1 MPPAART
8 LRAAKAR
15 ARALRA
21 SAANPRRPRTT
32 NLLREEGFTPPV
44 AAPASAPP
52 YAPHEVKRGE
62 DVLILEG
69 VFSRAMEGVTGGVIL
84 AGFALAL
91 GATDLEI
98 GLLAAIPFLAQLIH
112 IPAVALLTRF
122 PDRRPLVVGA
132 SAASRFL
139 FLPMA
144 ALPLLEGSLPL
155 VPTLLV
161 LLGLYALLATLG
173 GAGWQVWVRELVPRE
188 RLGAYFGRRMAILSA
203 VGLVTLLLAG
213 QFVAL
218 SERRGG
224 EGLPTGFMVLF
235 ALGSLL
241 GFTSAAV
248 LTRAPSHPLL
258 LDRPRPFREA
268 MSRPFQ
274 DANYRR
280 VLVFLGA
287 WGFAAN
293 VALPFFSVVLL
304 KTMGYGLGV
313 VTLLAALSQLA
324 NVLGLR
330 LWAPLTDRFGN
341 KPVLGLSASVFLLG
355 MLGWALL
362 PKVAATG
369 VLVGAGAIHVLLGF
383 ALAGLDVAS
392 NGLVMKMAPNDDV
405 PGYLASA
412 SVVKAVATGVAP
424 LAAGLAL
431 TFLGGNSFTIQLGW
445 SGPEADTVL
454 GTLRILP
461 HDFLFL
467 ASVLLGLY
475 ALHRLLGFREEGE
488 MPPEEVMRAMRRE
501 VGQPSSIAGMRTFA
515 HLASYVV
522 EAAWRFE
529 KALDVTERTKR

>member
-1 MPPAART
+1 VPEPQAPYSPA
-8 LRAAKAR
+8 
-15 ARALRA
+15 
-21 SAANPRRPRTT
+21 
-32 NLLREEGFTPPV
+32 
-44 AAPASAPP
+44 
-52 YAPHEVKRGE
+52 EVKRGE

-98 GLLAAIPFLAQLIH
+98 GLLAAIPFLAQLVH
-112 IPAVALLTRF
+112 IPAVALLARF
-122 PDRRPLVVGA
+122 PDRRPLVVWA
-132 SAASRFL
+132 SAAARIL
-139 FLPMA
+139 FLVMA
-144 ALPLLEGSLPL
+144 ALPLLDLG
-155 VPTLLV
+155 VPPVTALLV
-161 LLGLYALLATLG
+161 LLAAYALLATLG

-188 RLGAYFGRRMAILSA
+188 RLGAYFGRRMAILSV
-203 VGLVTLLLAG
+203 VGLVTLLAAG
-213 QFVAL
+213 QFVAF
-218 SERRGG
+218 SQRRSD
-224 EGLPTGFMVLF
+224 EGLPMGFMLLF
-235 ALGSLL
+235 AGGALL

-248 LTRAPSHPLL
+248 LSRAPSRPLV
-258 LDRPRPFREA
+258 LDKPRPFREA
-268 MSRPFQ
+268 VSRPFR

-304 KTMGYGLGV
+304 RTMGYGLGV
-313 VTLLAALSQLA
+313 VTLLAALSQVA
-324 NVLGLR
+324 NVAGLR

-341 KPVLGLSASVFLLG
+341 KPILGLSASVFLLG
-355 MLGWALL
+355 MLAWALL
-362 PKVAATG
+362 PKVAGAG
-369 VLVGAGAIHVLLGF
+369 VLVGAGLIHVLLGF

-392 NGLVMKMAPNDDV
+392 NGIVMKMAPNDDV

-424 LAAGLAL
+424 LLGGLAATL
-431 TFLGGNSFTIQLGW
+431 LAGHAFTIRLGW
-445 SGPEADTVL
+445 AGP
-454 GTLRILP
+454 GTDHALATLAFGP

-467 ASVLLGLY
+467 ASVVLGLY

-529 KALDVTERTKR
+529 KAVGNIGRPPV